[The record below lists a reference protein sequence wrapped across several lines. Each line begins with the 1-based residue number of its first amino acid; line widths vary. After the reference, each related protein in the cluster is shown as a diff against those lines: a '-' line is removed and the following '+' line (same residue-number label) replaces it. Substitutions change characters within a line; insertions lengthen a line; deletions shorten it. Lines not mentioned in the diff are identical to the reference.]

1 MHYTYNACGQLLKT
15 VWDNESDPPSETAYV
30 YDDQQRLQSI
40 THSENPD
47 NPVTFRYD
55 EHGRKTKVQV
65 SRAEDYHPNVGTQ
78 ADAPFWSADLPP
90 NRQGGGRAVTVYD
103 EHDRPTEVQ
112 VRDSHGELVSRAVR
126 TYDAQGRIAEENEI
140 HDDLLTIFPV
150 DLRSRI
156 LETPGA
162 SLEEVR
168 EQLKKFMSGQAG
180 PSSVAFNYDSQG
192 RMIQKTRR
200 VFNSVDRIEI
210 TYNEQGD
217 KTLEITR
224 TTKEDKPDQYS
235 ETHIS
240 YRYDSHGNWTEKL
253 DSYCSI
259 PGGTLIRS
267 RESQRSLT
275 YF

>member
-1 MHYTYNACGQLLKT
+1 LLKT
-15 VWDNESDPPSETAYV
+15 VWDTESEPPSEAVYV
-30 YDDQQRLQSI
+30 YDDQQKLQSI
-40 THSENPD
+40 THSKNLD

-55 EHGRKTKVQV
+55 ERGRKTKVQV
-65 SRAEDYHPNVGTQ
+65 SRAEDYRPNVSTP
-78 ADAPFWSADLPP
+78 ADSPFWSADLPP
-90 NRQGGGRAVTVYD
+90 NLQGGGSALTLYD
-103 EHDRPTEVQ
+103 EHERPTEVQ
-112 VRDSHGELVSRAVR
+112 VRDFQGEPISRALR
-126 TYDAQGRIAEENEI
+126 TYDAQGRIAEEKVI

-168 EQLKKFMSGQAG
+168 EQLKKLMGGQAG

-210 TYNEQGD
+210 TYNEHGD

-224 TTKEDKPDQYS
+224 TTQEDKPEQYS

-240 YRYDSHGNWTEKL
+240 YQYDSHGNWTEKL

-259 PGGTLIRS
+259 PGGTLTRS
-267 RESQRSLT
+267 SESRRSLT